1 MSYLMLV
8 RKVLATNTQYAFG
21 MLVGNLFL
29 IIQALVAVFAGLYF
43 NEITHMKTAAELF
56 IYYSIG
62 LAIFNP
68 IQRGNIVRRVDEEV
82 EMGDVAVHF
91 TKPYNFFLHIG
102 VKDLAQKAS
111 GILITAIVT
120 ITLLALIIGP
130 AAPTLEQT
138 TRAILIIPLTIGFIY
153 LNNMIFAQLA
163 LFWESAGWF
172 VAIWGVSSFFLG
184 GGLLPLEFLPNFASY
199 IPPAFFFGAP
209 LNYVLTGA
217 YPLFWLFCTYVLVL
231 FIVNYIVHLYVR
243 KRMQI
248 NGG

>member
-1 MSYLMLV
+1 MLV
-8 RKVLATNTQYAFG
+8 RKVLATNTQYAMG
-21 MLVGNLFL
+21 MLIGNIFL
-29 IIQALVAVFAGLYF
+29 IVQALVAVFAGLYF

-62 LAIFNP
+62 LAFFNP
-68 IQRGNIVRRVDEEV
+68 IQRGNIVRRIDEEV

-91 TKPYNFFLHIG
+91 TKPYNFFLHMI
-102 VKDLAQKAS
+102 VKDLAQKAA
-111 GILITAIVT
+111 GIAITAVVT
-120 ITLLALIIGP
+120 ITLLAIIIGP
-130 AAPTLEQT
+130 AIPTLEQT
-138 TRAILIIPLTIGFIY
+138 GRALIIIPLTIGFIY
-153 LNNMIFAQLA
+153 LNNGIFAQMA

-184 GGLLPLEFLPNFASY
+184 GGLLPLEFLPSFASY

-209 LNYVLTGA
+209 LQYVLTGA
-217 YPLFWLFCTYVLVL
+217 YPLFWLFCVYVVMLV
-231 FIVNYIVHLYVR
+231 IINYLVHRYVR